1 MACIYIYAYKRRL
14 FAQTQT
20 PNGVSVLVR
29 LARKKVEQQQC
40 SSLVSL
46 SLRLRLRLRCID
58 TNYCKELRVEN
69 HRATKSRTKENDQH
83 ISNL

>member
-40 SSLVSL
+40 SSLVI

-69 HRATKSRTKENDQH
+69 HRTTQSRTKGG
-83 ISNL
+83 S